1 MVLLYMAAKLNTSQR
16 HSGLSTMKLDK
27 NKEQVADKRELVARF
42 IEEAP
47 KLGTIKPA
55 QTKFEERVN
64 ITQQR
69 SA

>member
-1 MVLLYMAAKLNTSQR
+1 
-16 HSGLSTMKLDK
+16 MKLDK
-27 NKEQVADKRELVARF
+27 NKERVADKLEVTAQF

-47 KLGTIKPA
+47 KPGTSKPA

-64 ITQQR
+64 IMQQR

>member
-1 MVLLYMAAKLNTSQR
+1 
-16 HSGLSTMKLDK
+16 MKLDK
-27 NKEQVADKRELVARF
+27 NKEQVSDKRELVARF

>member
-1 MVLLYMAAKLNTSQR
+1 
-16 HSGLSTMKLDK
+16 MKLDK
-27 NKEQVADKRELVARF
+27 NKERVADKLEVTAQF

-47 KLGTIKPA
+47 RLGMSKPA